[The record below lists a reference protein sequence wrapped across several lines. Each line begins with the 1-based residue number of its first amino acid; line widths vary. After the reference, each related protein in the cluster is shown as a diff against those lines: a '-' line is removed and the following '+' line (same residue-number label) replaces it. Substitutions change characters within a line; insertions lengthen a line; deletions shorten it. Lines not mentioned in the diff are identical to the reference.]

1 METKKI
7 GTYRDLDIWCKGI
20 GVVKDVYELTGKF
33 PKQETYGPVSQMR
46 RAAISIPSNVAEGF
60 RRYHNKEYRQFLYI
74 SLGSCAE
81 LETQITIA
89 KELEY
94 ILQAQEVELLE
105 KLDHLCRM
113 ISNLIKKL

>member
-1 METKKI
+1 MERKI
-7 GTYRDLDIWCKGI
+7 RTYRDLDIWTKGI
-20 GVVKDVYELTGKF
+20 EIVKDIYKSTEKL
-33 PKQETYGPVSQMR
+33 PKQEIYGLISQMR
-46 RAAISIPSNVAEGF
+46 RAAVSIPSNIAEGF
-60 RRYHNKEYRQFLYI
+60 RRYHNKEYRQFLYT

-94 ILQAQEVELLE
+94 IKISEEAILLE

-113 ISNLIKKL
+113 VTNLIKKL